1 MVAETNCGAVTVRAE
16 EPLTPPSAAVIIVF
30 PALWLIA
37 KPTLLIVAAA
47 VLREVHVATEVRS
60 AWLPSL

>member
-1 MVAETNCGAVTVRAE
+1 MMVAETNCGKRGHSRAE

-47 VLREVHVATEVRS
+47 VLGKSMWRRR
-60 AWLPSL
+60 